1 MSPIFLFSAIAVV
14 LVAGGLLF
22 MNNRVDGIAGK
33 TTLYELNHSL
43 SMGFPDEHP
52 YLKDLRQVSIWESH
66 YGGQELI
73 ATTTKSFESDEFVT
87 LVDELVQNGYVVQG
101 GWNQQMEIKERLVT
115 DVGNTVVVEDR
126 GINTTYDSSASS
138 EAEYRDLLLRYIY
151 NRSNGTIY
159 VFATMSDPIAEQPE
173 E

>member
-1 MSPIFLFSAIAVV
+1 MLRMSPIFLFSAIAVV

-73 ATTTKSFESDEFVT
+73 ATTTKSFRSEAIGNLIDKLWSN
-87 LVDELVQNGYVVQG
+87 LSS
-101 GWNQQMEIKERLVT
+101 EIKFPKYAPLPF
-115 DVGNTVVVEDR
+115 
-126 GINTTYDSSASS
+126 SA
-138 EAEYRDLLLRYIY
+138 
-151 NRSNGTIY
+151 
-159 VFATMSDPIAEQPE
+159 
-173 E
+173 